1 VSEIASSP
9 DTRLRAVAAVVAA
22 TVVAVDA
29 AHFGLG
35 TKAAV
40 AAFLSVALVALA
52 ATDVATRRIPNAI
65 VLPAAAVV
73 LAGRLAFGHG
83 TFWEW
88 PAAGVAAAAFLL
100 VAAVV
105 SGGGVGM
112 GDVKLALLLGF
123 GLGRATLVAFLI
135 GFGVAAI
142 YSVAVLVRRG
152 LGARRA
158 SFALG
163 PFLAFG
169 GCVAVL
175 VT

>member
-1 VSEIASSP
+1 MSEIASSL
-9 DTRLRAVAAVVAA
+9 DARLRAVAASVAA
-22 TVVAVDA
+22 ALVAVDA

-35 TKAAV
+35 TKAVV
-40 AAFLSVALVALA
+40 AACLSVVLVALA
-52 ATDVATRRIPNAI
+52 AIDIATRRIPNAI
-65 VLPAAAVV
+65 VLPTAAAV
-73 LAGRLAFGHG
+73 LAARLAFGHG
-83 TFWEW
+83 TLWEW

-100 VAAVV
+100 VAATL

-123 GLGRATLVAFLI
+123 GLGRATLLAFLI
-135 GFGVAAI
+135 GFGLAAI

-152 LGARRA
+152 LGARRT

-175 VT
+175 FT